1 MDINPVRQESL
12 RQQKEAHAITTERTA
27 QHTAGA
33 TWRQKDSTQV
43 YAQGRHVAD
52 CGSRNTNELP
62 LHIGLED
69 AANAEFICRACNSH
83 DGLVAA
89 LKDMLSIADSTH
101 GAQARTEKA
110 RAILKAATGEK

>member
-1 MDINPVRQESL
+1 MPTQ
-12 RQQKEAHAITTERTA
+12 A
-27 QHTAGA
+27 QHTPGPWKYQRTHPQSGDAWFVLTDARGYGPIMEVGGH
-33 TWRQKDSTQV
+33 DVNGQV
-43 YAQGRHVAD
+43 AEAKYMITEPD
-52 CGSRNTNELP
+52 IIE
-62 LHIGLED
+62 
-69 AANAEFICRACNSH
+69 ANAEFICRACNSH

>member
-1 MDINPVRQESL
+1 MQTKKQFNHGRD
-12 RQQKEAHAITTERTA
+12 AMTTEHTA
-27 QHTAGA
+27 QHTPGP
-33 TWRQKDSTQV
+33 WKQKDSTQV

-89 LKDMLSIADSTH
+89 CKELRRELDCEVLKKSH
-101 GAQARTEKA
+101 YTEVMEKSRKA
-110 RAILKAATGEK
+110 ITAATGEK